1 MKRKSENLIVIVGNG
16 FDLAHNLKTGFSH
29 FAEYYLDEK
38 IMKEVLNSPIESK
51 IIKDSFKRKVENAKY
66 QKKNPHI
73 NKAIQQSNILN
84 LMDSFE
90 KPEYIALDKLAEAIA
105 NNNIIEIKT
114 LLSNELFLFENI
126 LTNSFLG
133 KLYSNSYS
141 NWFDIEQIY
150 YKELINILNNKDVL
164 LPIPPNSKKVS
175 NKEKLLKL
183 NYEFEY
189 VKQEFKKY
197 LENNIEVNE
206 DKNVSYSLGNHF
218 KNRKNVT
225 IINFNYTKTINPY
238 INRSHRIKN
247 IHIHGDLNREI
258 IFGYGD
264 DTNSEYKRMKSSKEK
279 EYLRNFKTFYYFKS
293 TDYRKVINELDS
305 KDNYDILV
313 IGHSL
318 DTTDKTILKKI
329 LDSPKC
335 DYIELLKRSDLE
347 SEKDK
352 QEAHFELYAN
362 LSRIFNSEND
372 LRDKLIPYPWSVNFP
387 IMTQS
392 DESIIYKRN
401 EELYMRKKTVRIVT
415 MPK

>member
-38 IMKEVLNSPIESK
+38 IMKEVLDNLNKSK
-51 IIKDSFKRKVENAKY
+51 IIEDNFKRKVENAKH

-73 NKAIQQSNILN
+73 NKVIKQSNILD
-84 LMDSFE
+84 LMSSFE
-90 KPEYIALDKLAEAIA
+90 KPEYIALDKLAEAVV
-105 NNNIIEIKT
+105 NGNIIEIKT

-133 KLYSNSYS
+133 KLYSNSHS
-141 NWFDIEQIY
+141 NWFDIEQTY
-150 YKELINILNNKDVL
+150 YKELINILNDENVL
-164 LPIPPNSKKVS
+164 LPRLSNSKEVS

-183 NYEFEY
+183 NNEFEH

-197 LENNIEVNE
+197 LENNIKVNV
-206 DKNVSYSLGNHF
+206 DKNVSYSLENHF
-218 KNRKNVT
+218 MNRKNVT
-225 IINFNYTKTINPY
+225 IINFNYTNTINPY
-238 INRSHRIKN
+238 IDRNHRIKN

-264 DTNSEYKRMKSSKEK
+264 DTNSEYKKMKGSKEK

-313 IGHSL
+313 VGHSL

-329 LDSPKC
+329 LDTPKC

-347 SEKDK
+347 SEEEK

-362 LSRIFNSEND
+362 LSRIFDSEND

-387 IMTQS
+387 VMTGS
-392 DESIIYKRN
+392 DQSIIHVRDK
-401 EELYMRKKTVRIVT
+401 ELYMKKKTTRIVSVS
-415 MPK
+415 K